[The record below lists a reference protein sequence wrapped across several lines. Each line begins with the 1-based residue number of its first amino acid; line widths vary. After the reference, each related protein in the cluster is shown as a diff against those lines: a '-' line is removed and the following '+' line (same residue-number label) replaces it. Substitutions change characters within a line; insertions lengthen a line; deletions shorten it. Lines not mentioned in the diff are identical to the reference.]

1 MNIQRPRALLTVIA
15 ALLIATALAFAGAG
29 ASMADRGGCPNE
41 NSGNGGS
48 HANGNSAHGSEKQDD
63 RCEDDDDEDEDNDD
77 EDDDAPSPTATP
89 EPIPGV
95 AGEPTPAP
103 SAEPTATPAPEPTP
117 TPIAEPIAT
126 PTATP
131 EPTPTAPPADV
142 PTPTPIPTP
151 PPGAD
156 VQVVEV
162 IVNSPA
168 DAGAGVQFVVTG
180 GANIRN
186 NGPVTPAIVDTT
198 FTPALP
204 PGCTATTGVKTAQ
217 NTTLP
222 VNVNVFVSRSWMVT
236 CAEAGFYT
244 FTINV
249 NIAIDAGQAI
259 VDPDP
264 SNNLMSGSDTTNV
277 N

>member
-1 MNIQRPRALLTVIA
+1 MKMQRSRSLLTVLA
-15 ALLIATALAFAGAG
+15 ALLIATALALAGAG
-29 ASMADRGGCPNE
+29 ASLADKGGCPNE
-41 NSGNGGS
+41 NSGNGGG
-48 HANGNSAHGSEKQDD
+48 HANDNSAHGPKKQDD
-63 RCEDDDDEDEDNDD
+63 RDCHPG
-77 EDDDAPSPTATP
+77 PSGSQSTPTEAA
-89 EPIPGV
+89 IPV
-95 AGEPTPAP
+95 ADPTPAP
-103 SAEPTATPAPEPTP
+103 TTEPTASPTP
-117 TPIAEPIAT
+117 TPSPQPTPTPTAEPIAT
-126 PTATP
+126 ATATP
-131 EPTPTAPPADV
+131 EPTPSPEPTWAPPTDV

-156 VQVVEV
+156 VQTVEV

-168 DAGAGVQFVVTG
+168 GAGTGVQFVLTG

-198 FTPALP
+198 LSPALP
-204 PGCTATTGVKTAQ
+204 PGCAATTGVMTVQ

-222 VNVNVFVSRSWMVT
+222 ANINVFVSRSWMVT

-249 NIAIDAGQAI
+249 NIGIDAGQAI
-259 VDPDP
+259 VDPNPD
-264 SNNLMSGSDTTNV
+264 NNLGSGSDTTNV

>member
-1 MNIQRPRALLTVIA
+1 MNMQRSPALLIVLA

-29 ASMADRGGCPNE
+29 ASIADDGGCPNG
-41 NSGNGGS
+41 NSGNGGD
-48 HANGNSAHGSEKQDD
+48 HADDDSAHGTEKQDD
-63 RCEDDDDEDEDNDD
+63 RECEAGATGSD
-77 EDDDAPSPTATP
+77 PTPTAAA
-89 EPIPGV
+89 E
-95 AGEPTPAP
+95 ATPAP
-103 SAEPTATPAPEPTP
+103 TAEPTASPTPTPSPEPTP
-117 TPIAEPIAT
+117 TPTAEPIAT

-131 EPTPTAPPADV
+131 EPTPSPEPTSAPPTDV

-156 VQVVEV
+156 VRIVDV
-162 IVNSPA
+162 IVNAPA
-168 DAGAGVQFVVTG
+168 SASAGVQFVVTG

-204 PGCTATTGVKTAQ
+204 PGCTATTGVMTVQ

-222 VNVNVFVSRSWMVT
+222 AMVNVFVSRSWTVR
-236 CAEAGFYT
+236 CADPGFYT

-249 NIAIDAGQAI
+249 NIAIDPGQAI
-259 VDPDP
+259 VDPNP
-264 SNNLMSGSDTTNV
+264 ANNLGSGSDTTNV